1 MALKTILCLASS
13 VGGFC
18 PKQCGKPHADIYGH
32 DGCKH
37 SNAHTDEEKEEL
49 KKEHEAYVRAKK
61 LDKTTKKPALK
72 LNASQKLSIEERA
85 KELIVLKSEKDPACL
100 MCEPV
105 NETDCLPALK
115 KYLDDPSYENLQAWF
130 DKHTKYLI
138 AVFVGLLPVA
148 LPLVEKKITFSLDKF
163 KEFLLCVKDV
173 DGPILPFDP
182 RGFPC
187 LMKLL
192 SSVQA
197 KI

>member
-1 MALKTILCLASS
+1 M
-13 VGGFC
+13 GGFC
-18 PKQCGKPHADIYGH
+18 PKQCGKSHADIFSH
-32 DGCKH
+32 DGCKF

-49 KKEHEAYVRAKK
+49 KKEHDEYVTAKK
-61 LDKTTKKPALK
+61 KDRTTPKPALK
-72 LNASQKLSIEERA
+72 LNAAQKVSIEERA
-85 KELIVLKSEKDPACL
+85 KELIVLKDAKNPVCL
-100 MCEPV
+100 MCEPIKD
-105 NETDCLPALK
+105 TTCLPALK
-115 KYLDDPSYENLQAWF
+115 KYLEDPCYETLQAWF

-148 LPLVEKKITFSLDKF
+148 LALVEKKITFSLDKF

-173 DGPILPFDP
+173 DGPIMPFDP